1 MPDKIDKLYLLKV
14 PEIQKA
20 FLEAV
25 GAVVDRAVI
34 DEMVKAIK
42 NNDLETLYRV
52 SGISEGVFDNLLT
65 EIENVYTRAGV
76 ETVSTW
82 PKIIRTAV
90 GVFVPVFNARNA
102 TIERQLAQYSS
113 DFITSITNEM
123 KENIRLILTDGLARG
138 ENPRSTAL
146 NIVGRIDPVTKKR
159 VGGVIGLSKNQT
171 NWVINVRKYLENLDE
186 RYLTMGLRNK
196 RFDSVFKRAV
206 LEKKP
211 LTEETIVRMLTAY
224 EQKAVRYRGETI
236 ARTETIEAINR
247 AETDAIYQAI
257 EDGLIT
263 KNMVRKWW
271 DDTGDGRTRLSHLYM
286 GRKYSREN
294 PIPIDE
300 PFVFQSGER
309 CMYPGDTSMGLSA
322 KEVINCRC
330 KVQYEIDFLAE
341 VTGEYRNI

>member
-1 MPDKIDKLYLLKV
+1 MPDKLDKLYLLKV

-20 FLEAV
+20 FLDAV
-25 GAVVDRAVI
+25 GSIVDRAVI
-34 DEMVKAIK
+34 NEMVNAIE

-52 SGISEGVFDNLLT
+52 SGISEGVFNSLLT
-65 EIENVYTRAGV
+65 EIEGVYTSAGT
-76 ETVSTW
+76 ETVSKW
-82 PKIIRTAV
+82 PKVVKTAF
-90 GVFVPVFNARNA
+90 GVFLPVFNVRNP

-113 DFITSITNEM
+113 DFITNMTNEM
-123 KENIRLILTDGLARG
+123 KESVRLILTDGVARG
-138 ENPRSTAL
+138 ENPRATAL

-171 NWVINVRKYLENLDE
+171 NWVINVRKYLTNLDE
-186 RYLTMGLRNK
+186 RYLTMGLRDK
-196 RFDSVFKRAV
+196 RFDSVFKKAIMER
-206 LEKKP
+206 KP

-224 EQKAVRYRGETI
+224 EQKAVRYRGEMI

-247 AETDAIYQAI
+247 AESDAIHQAI
-257 EDGLIT
+257 DEGLIT

-271 DDTGDGRTRLSHLYM
+271 DDTGDGRTRPSHLYM
-286 GRKYSREN
+286 GRTYNREN

-300 PFVFQSGER
+300 PFVFQSGEK
-309 CMYPGDTSMGLSA
+309 CMYPGDTSLGLSP